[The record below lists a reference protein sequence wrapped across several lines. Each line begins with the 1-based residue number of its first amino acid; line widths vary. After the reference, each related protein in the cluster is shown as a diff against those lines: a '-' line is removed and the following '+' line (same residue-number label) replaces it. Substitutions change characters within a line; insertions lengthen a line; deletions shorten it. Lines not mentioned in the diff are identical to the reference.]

1 MSQITRCHRKR
12 PSFLTALASLCTSAG
27 SRNARERLLA
37 CEGKMRMLQCLAC
50 SKTLWMLCGEKGDGA
65 RPAQNG
71 HEAPRYIRRADGG
84 TSMMR
89 EGIVSLWSRLCAS
102 KLHADRM
109 RRQPSRF
116 EKGSP

>member
-102 KLHADRM
+102 KR
-109 RRQPSRF
+109 
-116 EKGSP
+116 